1 MKKFIFFTPLIIIFL
16 ILSMLLF
23 ALLSQNIGNKKTINS
38 VLLNKPIPTKTL
50 LSLNLN
56 EPIDLEMYSGSPFL
70 VNFFSSWCEPCK
82 LEASNLEK
90 LSEKI
95 PIIGISYKDQK
106 EDTYLFLD
114 KYGNPYDEISYDSDG
129 NIAINWGVY
138 GVPETF
144 IIDKNGIIIIDNVL
158 WHGEVADNSKNDKF
172 TNIIREF
179 NKYIKDDNRVIKN
192 IIPIGD
198 GLTICIKK

>member
-1 MKKFIFFTPLIIIFL
+1 LLITKKDKYIKIFKMKKFIFFTPLIIIFL
-16 ILSMLLF
+16 ILLMLLF

-144 IIDKNGIIIIDNVL
+144 IINKNGIIILRHPGPITTNVL
-158 WHGEVADNSKNDKF
+158 KN
-172 TNIIREF
+172 E
-179 NKYIKDDNRVIKN
+179 
-192 IIPIGD
+192 IIPILD
-198 GLTICIKK
+198 EINL

>member
-1 MKKFIFFTPLIIIFL
+1 LLITKKDKYIKIFKMKKFIFFTPLIIIFL

-90 LSEKI
+90 LSERI

-144 IIDKNGIIIIDNVL
+144 IINKNGIIILRHPGPITNNVL
-158 WHGEVADNSKNDKF
+158 KN
-172 TNIIREF
+172 E
-179 NKYIKDDNRVIKN
+179 
-192 IIPIGD
+192 IIPILD
-198 GLTICIKK
+198 EIDL

>member
-1 MKKFIFFTPLIIIFL
+1 LLITKKDKYIRIFKMKKFIFFTPLIIIFL

-144 IIDKNGIIIIDNVL
+144 IINKNGIIILRHPGPITTNVL
-158 WHGEVADNSKNDKF
+158 KNE
-172 TNIIREF
+172 IM
-179 NKYIKDDNRVIKN
+179 
-192 IIPIGD
+192 PILD
-198 GLTICIKK
+198 EINL

>member
-90 LSEKI
+90 LSERI

-144 IIDKNGIIIIDNVL
+144 IINKNGIIILRYPGPITTNVL
-158 WHGEVADNSKNDKF
+158 KNEITPILDE
-172 TNIIREF
+172 IIYE
-179 NKYIKDDNRVIKN
+179 KYFVNFFCAFIKSFE
-192 IIPIGD
+192 
-198 GLTICIKK
+198 CIFHRT

>member
-1 MKKFIFFTPLIIIFL
+1 LLITKKDKYIKIFKMKKFIFFTPLIIIFL
-16 ILSMLLF
+16 ILLMLLF

-144 IIDKNGIIIIDNVL
+144 IINKNGIIILRHPGPITTNVL
-158 WHGEVADNSKNDKF
+158 KNE
-172 TNIIREF
+172 IM
-179 NKYIKDDNRVIKN
+179 
-192 IIPIGD
+192 PILD
-198 GLTICIKK
+198 EINL

>member
-1 MKKFIFFTPLIIIFL
+1 LLITKKEKYIKIFKMKKFIFFTPLIIIFL
-16 ILSMLLF
+16 ILLMLLF

-90 LSEKI
+90 LSERI

-114 KYGNPYDEISYDSDG
+114 KYGNPYDELSYDSDG
-129 NIAINWGVY
+129 SIAINWGVY

-144 IIDKNGIIIIDNVL
+144 IINENGIIIFRHPGPITANVL
-158 WHGEVADNSKNDKF
+158 
-172 TNIIREF
+172 
-179 NKYIKDDNRVIKN
+179 KYEIM
-192 IIPIGD
+192 PILD
-198 GLTICIKK
+198 ERNL

>member
-1 MKKFIFFTPLIIIFL
+1 LLITKKDKYIKIFKMKKFIFFTPLIIIFL
-16 ILSMLLF
+16 ILLMLLF

-90 LSEKI
+90 LSERI

-114 KYGNPYDEISYDSDG
+114 KYGNPYNEISYDSDG
-129 NIAINWGVY
+129 TIAINWGVY

-144 IIDKNGIIIIDNVL
+144 IINKNGIIILRHPGPITTNVL
-158 WHGEVADNSKNDKF
+158 KNE
-172 TNIIREF
+172 IM
-179 NKYIKDDNRVIKN
+179 
-192 IIPIGD
+192 PILD
-198 GLTICIKK
+198 EINL

>member
-1 MKKFIFFTPLIIIFL
+1 LLITKKDKYIKIFKMKKFIFFTPLIIIFL

-56 EPIDLEMYSGSPFL
+56 EPIDLEMYSGSPYL

-90 LSEKI
+90 LSERI

-114 KYGNPYDEISYDSDG
+114 KYGNPYDEISYDTDG

-144 IIDKNGIIIIDNVL
+144 IINKNGIIILRHPGPITTNVL
-158 WHGEVADNSKNDKF
+158 KN
-172 TNIIREF
+172 E
-179 NKYIKDDNRVIKN
+179 
-192 IIPIGD
+192 IIPILD
-198 GLTICIKK
+198 EINL

>member
-1 MKKFIFFTPLIIIFL
+1 LLITKKDKYIKIFKMKKFIFFTPLIIIFL

-90 LSEKI
+90 LSERI

-114 KYGNPYDEISYDSDG
+114 KYGNPYDEISYDTDG

-144 IIDKNGIIIIDNVL
+144 IINKNGIIILRHPGPITTNVL
-158 WHGEVADNSKNDKF
+158 KN
-172 TNIIREF
+172 E
-179 NKYIKDDNRVIKN
+179 
-192 IIPIGD
+192 IIPILD
-198 GLTICIKK
+198 EINL

>member
-23 ALLSQNIGNKKTINS
+23 ALLSQSIGNKKTINS

-114 KYGNPYDEISYDSDG
+114 KYGNPYDEISYDFDG

-144 IIDKNGIIIIDNVL
+144 IINKNGIIILRHPGPITNNVL
-158 WHGEVADNSKNDKF
+158 KN
-172 TNIIREF
+172 E
-179 NKYIKDDNRVIKN
+179 
-192 IIPIGD
+192 IIPILD
-198 GLTICIKK
+198 EIDV

>member
-1 MKKFIFFTPLIIIFL
+1 LLITKKDKYIKIFKMKKFIFFTPLIIIFL
-16 ILSMLLF
+16 ILLMLLF

-90 LSEKI
+90 LSERI

-144 IIDKNGIIIIDNVL
+144 IINKNGIIILRHPGPITTNVL
-158 WHGEVADNSKNDKF
+158 KNE
-172 TNIIREF
+172 IM
-179 NKYIKDDNRVIKN
+179 
-192 IIPIGD
+192 PILD
-198 GLTICIKK
+198 EINL

>member
-1 MKKFIFFTPLIIIFL
+1 MKKFIFFIPLIIIFL
-16 ILSMLLF
+16 ILLMLLF

-38 VLLNKPIPTKTL
+38 VLLNKPIPSKTL
-50 LSLNLN
+50 LSLDIN
-56 EPIDLEMYSGSPFL
+56 EPIDLEIYSGSPFL

-90 LSEKI
+90 LSERI
-95 PIIGISYKDQK
+95 PIIGISYKDKK

-144 IIDKNGIIIIDNVL
+144 IINENGIIILRHPGPITANVL
-158 WHGEVADNSKNDKF
+158 
-172 TNIIREF
+172 
-179 NKYIKDDNRVIKN
+179 KYEIM
-192 IIPIGD
+192 PILD
-198 GLTICIKK
+198 ERNL

>member
-144 IIDKNGIIIIDNVL
+144 IINKNGIIILRHPGPITTNVL
-158 WHGEVADNSKNDKF
+158 KNE
-172 TNIIREF
+172 IM
-179 NKYIKDDNRVIKN
+179 
-192 IIPIGD
+192 PILD
-198 GLTICIKK
+198 EISL

>member
-1 MKKFIFFTPLIIIFL
+1 LLITKKDKYIKIFKMKKFIFFTPLIIIFL

-90 LSEKI
+90 LSENI

-144 IIDKNGIIIIDNVL
+144 IINKNGIIILRHPGPITTNVL
-158 WHGEVADNSKNDKF
+158 KNE
-172 TNIIREF
+172 IM
-179 NKYIKDDNRVIKN
+179 
-192 IIPIGD
+192 PILD
-198 GLTICIKK
+198 EINL

>member
-1 MKKFIFFTPLIIIFL
+1 LLITKKDKYIRIFKMKKFIFFTPLIIIFL

-144 IIDKNGIIIIDNVL
+144 IINKNGIIILRHPGPITTNVL
-158 WHGEVADNSKNDKF
+158 KN
-172 TNIIREF
+172 E
-179 NKYIKDDNRVIKN
+179 
-192 IIPIGD
+192 IIPILD
-198 GLTICIKK
+198 EINLWEIFC

>member
-1 MKKFIFFTPLIIIFL
+1 MICCFL
-16 ILSMLLF
+16 
-23 ALLSQNIGNKKTINS
+23 
-38 VLLNKPIPTKTL
+38 VL
-50 LSLNLN
+50 
-56 EPIDLEMYSGSPFL
+56 YSGSPFL

-90 LSEKI
+90 LSERI

-144 IIDKNGIIIIDNVL
+144 IIDS
-158 WHGEVADNSKNDKF
+158 EF
-172 TNIIREF
+172 NIIKKFIGELTSS
-179 NKYIKDDNRVIKN
+179 NYKEITDIVNR
-192 IIPIGD
+192 
-198 GLTICIKK
+198 

>member
-16 ILSMLLF
+16 ILLMLLF

-90 LSEKI
+90 LSERI

-144 IIDKNGIIIIDNVL
+144 IIDKNGIIILRHPGPITTNVL
-158 WHGEVADNSKNDKF
+158 KN
-172 TNIIREF
+172 E
-179 NKYIKDDNRVIKN
+179 IKN
-192 IIPIGD
+192 SDLQKLILAAIEDTEGPID
-198 GLTICIKK
+198 PKD

>member
-90 LSEKI
+90 LSERI

-114 KYGNPYDEISYDSDG
+114 KYGNPYDEISYDTDG

-144 IIDKNGIIIIDNVL
+144 IINNRGEIILRHAGPITSTIFENKFKPVLDK
-158 WHGEVADNSKNDKF
+158 S
-172 TNIIREF
+172 
-179 NKYIKDDNRVIKN
+179 
-192 IIPIGD
+192 P
-198 GLTICIKK
+198 

>member
-23 ALLSQNIGNKKTINS
+23 SLLSQNIGNKKTINS

-70 VNFFSSWCEPCK
+70 VNFFSSWCEP
-82 LEASNLEK
+82 SNLEK
-90 LSEKI
+90 LSERI

-144 IIDKNGIIIIDNVL
+144 IINKNGIIILRHPGPITTNVL
-158 WHGEVADNSKNDKF
+158 KN
-172 TNIIREF
+172 E
-179 NKYIKDDNRVIKN
+179 
-192 IIPIGD
+192 IIPILD
-198 GLTICIKK
+198 EINL

>member
-16 ILSMLLF
+16 ILLMLLF

-144 IIDKNGIIIIDNVL
+144 IINENGIIILRHPGPITINVL
-158 WHGEVADNSKNDKF
+158 
-172 TNIIREF
+172 
-179 NKYIKDDNRVIKN
+179 KYEIM
-192 IIPIGD
+192 PILD
-198 GLTICIKK
+198 EMNL

>member
-1 MKKFIFFTPLIIIFL
+1 MVFFLSFLITKKDKYIKIFKMKKFIFFTPLIIIFL
-16 ILSMLLF
+16 ILLMLLF

-56 EPIDLEMYSGSPFL
+56 EPINLEMYSGSPFL

-90 LSEKI
+90 LSERI

-144 IIDKNGIIIIDNVL
+144 IINENGIIIMRHPGPISTNVL
-158 WHGEVADNSKNDKF
+158 KYEIMPILDKI
-172 TNIIREF
+172 N
-179 NKYIKDDNRVIKN
+179 
-192 IIPIGD
+192 
-198 GLTICIKK
+198 L

>member
-16 ILSMLLF
+16 ILLMLLF

-50 LSLNLN
+50 LSLNIN
-56 EPIDLEMYSGSPFL
+56 KPIDLEMYSGSPFL

-90 LSEKI
+90 LTERI

-144 IIDKNGIIIIDNVL
+144 IINENGIIILRHPGPITTNVL
-158 WHGEVADNSKNDKF
+158 
-172 TNIIREF
+172 
-179 NKYIKDDNRVIKN
+179 KYEIM
-192 IIPIGD
+192 PILD
-198 GLTICIKK
+198 EINL

>member
-1 MKKFIFFTPLIIIFL
+1 LLITKKDKYIKIFKMKKFIFFTPLIIIFL

-90 LSEKI
+90 LSERI

-144 IIDKNGIIIIDNVL
+144 IINKNGIIILRHPGPITNNVL
-158 WHGEVADNSKNDKF
+158 KN
-172 TNIIREF
+172 E
-179 NKYIKDDNRVIKN
+179 
-192 IIPIGD
+192 IIPILD
-198 GLTICIKK
+198 KIDL

>member
-1 MKKFIFFTPLIIIFL
+1 LLITKKDKYIKIFKMKKFIFFTPLIIIFL

-144 IIDKNGIIIIDNVL
+144 IINKNGIIILRHPGPITTNVL
-158 WHGEVADNSKNDKF
+158 KN
-172 TNIIREF
+172 E
-179 NKYIKDDNRVIKN
+179 
-192 IIPIGD
+192 IIPILD
-198 GLTICIKK
+198 EINL

>member
-1 MKKFIFFTPLIIIFL
+1 LLITKKDKYIKIFKMKKFIFFTPLIIIFL
-16 ILSMLLF
+16 ILLMLLF

-90 LSEKI
+90 LSERI

-144 IIDKNGIIIIDNVL
+144 IINKNGIIILRHPGPITTNVL
-158 WHGEVADNSKNDKF
+158 KN
-172 TNIIREF
+172 E
-179 NKYIKDDNRVIKN
+179 
-192 IIPIGD
+192 IIPILD
-198 GLTICIKK
+198 EINL

>member
-1 MKKFIFFTPLIIIFL
+1 LLITKKDKYIKIFKMKKFIFFTPLIIIFL

-90 LSEKI
+90 LSERI

-144 IIDKNGIIIIDNVL
+144 IINKNGIIILRHPGPITTNVL
-158 WHGEVADNSKNDKF
+158 KN
-172 TNIIREF
+172 E
-179 NKYIKDDNRVIKN
+179 
-192 IIPIGD
+192 IIPILD
-198 GLTICIKK
+198 EINL

>member
-1 MKKFIFFTPLIIIFL
+1 LLITKKDKYIKIFKMKKFIFFTPLIIIFL

-144 IIDKNGIIIIDNVL
+144 IINKNGIIILRHPGPITTNVL
-158 WHGEVADNSKNDKF
+158 KNE
-172 TNIIREF
+172 IM
-179 NKYIKDDNRVIKN
+179 
-192 IIPIGD
+192 PILD
-198 GLTICIKK
+198 EINL

>member
-1 MKKFIFFTPLIIIFL
+1 LLITKKEKYIKIFKMKKFIFFTPLIIIFL

-144 IIDKNGIIIIDNVL
+144 IINKNGIIILRHPGPITTNVL
-158 WHGEVADNSKNDKF
+158 KNE
-172 TNIIREF
+172 IM
-179 NKYIKDDNRVIKN
+179 
-192 IIPIGD
+192 PILD
-198 GLTICIKK
+198 EINL

>member
-1 MKKFIFFTPLIIIFL
+1 LLIIKKDKYIKIFKMKKFIFFTPLIIIFL

-38 VLLNKPIPTKTL
+38 VLLNKPIPTKNL

-90 LSEKI
+90 LSERI

-144 IIDKNGIIIIDNVL
+144 IINKNGIIILRHPGPITTNVL
-158 WHGEVADNSKNDKF
+158 KNE
-172 TNIIREF
+172 IM
-179 NKYIKDDNRVIKN
+179 
-192 IIPIGD
+192 PILD
-198 GLTICIKK
+198 EINL

>member
-23 ALLSQNIGNKKTINS
+23 SLLSQNIGNKKTINS

-144 IIDKNGIIIIDNVL
+144 IINKNGIIILRHPGPITTNVL
-158 WHGEVADNSKNDKF
+158 
-172 TNIIREF
+172 
-179 NKYIKDDNRVIKN
+179 KYEIV
-192 IIPIGD
+192 PILD
-198 GLTICIKK
+198 EINL

>member
-1 MKKFIFFTPLIIIFL
+1 LLITKKDKYIKIFKMKKFIFFTPLIIIFL

-90 LSEKI
+90 LSERI

-144 IIDKNGIIIIDNVL
+144 IINKNGIIILRHPGPITTNVL
-158 WHGEVADNSKNDKF
+158 KNE
-172 TNIIREF
+172 IM
-179 NKYIKDDNRVIKN
+179 
-192 IIPIGD
+192 PILD
-198 GLTICIKK
+198 EINL